1 MGCLY
6 PEALP
11 VLHFNS
17 FVAPAVPGSDESTYS
32 STEKQLVAAR
42 HAFGTTGNG
51 YFMLQSTKVC
61 MNGSLVDVD
70 NVFLTDKETHSRLP
84 LGLLSLLLHFQSSHI
99 LPRRCIYGLIL
110 LVSVKRTS
118 LISQRYIGSA
128 SHFRHPL
135 LSITRFAVS
144 RDREWRMLKN
154 MSRAFRKGQR
164 HSPMQKTIYQEERWD
179 TLLL

>member
-1 MGCLY
+1 MIGLVHHLIPLMMNTHFSAKGYTILRSMGYLY

-61 MNGSLVDVD
+61 MNDSLDDVD

-84 LGLLSLLLHFQSSHI
+84 SGSLSLLLHFQ
-99 LPRRCIYGLIL
+99 Y
-110 LVSVKRTS
+110 
-118 LISQRYIGSA
+118 
-128 SHFRHPL
+128 
-135 LSITRFAVS
+135 
-144 RDREWRMLKN
+144 
-154 MSRAFRKGQR
+154 
-164 HSPMQKTIYQEERWD
+164 
-179 TLLL
+179 